1 MFFSILIPR
10 FESNL
15 LKILIWIVKC
25 VFVTSLLGAPMILVA
40 EAHINNNSSS
50 SNSNQPFISQ
60 VANTSSSNDAGA
72 ITKLA
77 IITFDD
83 GYKSQFTSAKPILD
97 HYGYKA
103 SFFIVCN
110 FVGKTA
116 EEMNS
121 SSIVNFVGKGVE
133 QMSWQDIMTLYKNG
147 HQIGAHTMNHLR
159 NLTSMSNSELDY
171 EIGQSKQCLVDH
183 GISTTTFAYPYENG
197 KDNSTIVETIAKY
210 YSYARAG
217 DYPLM
222 FLHCDH
228 YKAHPQLDCRTYLPN
243 GKVSVA
249 NRYSIIGW
257 SHDSDRRKY
266 SYNDSQMLD
275 RFIEVV
281 NSQRQYNKV
290 IPGQEVAG
298 AVEAIPI
305 IVYHRI
311 DNSGAQY
318 STDVSLFAEEMKYLY
333 DNGFKVISLTD
344 LVYDN
349 ATNSFYLTNS

>member
-15 LKILIWIVKC
+15 LKIVIWIVKC

-40 EAHINNNSSS
+40 EAHINNNSS
-50 SNSNQPFISQ
+50 NQPFISQ
-60 VANTSSSNDAGA
+60 VANTSRSNDARA
-72 ITKLA
+72 TTKLA

-197 KDNSTIVETIAKY
+197 KDNSTIVEKISKY

-217 DYPLM
+217 SYPLM

-228 YKAHPQLDCRTYLPN
+228 YKAHPQVDCRTYLPN

-266 SYNDSQMLD
+266 SYNDSEMLD

-290 IPGQEVAG
+290 LPGQEVAG
-298 AVEAIPI
+298 AIESIPI

-318 STDVSLFAEEMKYLY
+318 STNVSLFAEEMKYLH

>member
-1 MFFSILIPR
+1 MFNWF
-10 FESNL
+10 
-15 LKILIWIVKC
+15 VKW
-25 VFVTSLLGAPMILVA
+25 VFVTSILVA
-40 EAHINNNSSS
+40 PIIMFAEAQINNND
-50 SNSNQPFISQ
+50 NSRPVISQ
-60 VANTSSSNDAGA
+60 VANTSSSNDAGVP
-72 ITKLA
+72 TKLA

-83 GYKSQFTSAKPILD
+83 GYKSQFTSAEPILA

-159 NLTSMSNSELDY
+159 NLTSMSNSELNY
-171 EIGQSKQCLVDH
+171 EIGQSKQCLADH

-197 KDNSTIVETIAKY
+197 KDNSTIVEKIAKY

-228 YKAHPQLDCRTYLPN
+228 YKAHPQVDCRTYLPN

-266 SYNDSQMLD
+266 SYNYSQMLD

-281 NSQRQYNKV
+281 NSQEQYNNKV
-290 IPGQEVAG
+290 IPGQAVEEG

-305 IVYHRI
+305 TVYHRI

-318 STDVSLFAEEMKYLY
+318 STNVSLFAEEMKYLH
-333 DNGFKVISLTD
+333 DNGFKLISLTD

-349 ATNSFYLTNS
+349 ATNSFYLKNS

>member
-1 MFFSILIPR
+1 VK
-10 FESNL
+10 L
-15 LKILIWIVKC
+15 LKIVNWIVKL
-25 VFVTSLLGAPMILVA
+25 VFVTSLLAAPLILVA
-40 EAHINNNSSS
+40 EAHINNNNN
-50 SNSNQPFISQ
+50 SNSQPVISQ
-60 VANTSSSNDAGA
+60 VANTSSSNDAGVP
-72 ITKLA
+72 TKLA

-83 GYKSQFTSAKPILD
+83 GYKSQFTSAEPILA

-159 NLTSMSNSELDY
+159 NLTSMSNSELNY
-171 EIGQSKQCLVDH
+171 EIGQSKQCLADH

-197 KDNSTIVETIAKY
+197 KDNSTIVEKIAKY

-228 YKAHPQLDCRTYLPN
+228 YKAHPQVDCRTYLPN

-281 NSQRQYNKV
+281 NSQEQYNNKV
-290 IPGQEVAG
+290 IPGQAVEEG

-318 STDVSLFAEEMKYLY
+318 STNVYLFAEEMKYLH
-333 DNGFKVISLTD
+333 DNGFKLISLTD

-349 ATNSFYLTNS
+349 DTNSFYLKNS

>member
-1 MFFSILIPR
+1 MSFSILIPR

-15 LKILIWIVKC
+15 LKIVTWIVKL
-25 VFVTSLLGAPMILVA
+25 VFVTSLLAVPLILVA
-40 EAHINNNSSS
+40 EAHINNNNNSSS
-50 SNSNQPFISQ
+50 QPIISQ
-60 VANTSSSNDAGA
+60 VSNTSSSNDAGA
-72 ITKLA
+72 PTKLA

-83 GYKSQFTSAKPILD
+83 GYKSQYTSAKPILD
-97 HYGYKA
+97 HYGYRA

-133 QMSWQDIMTLYKNG
+133 QMSWQDIMTLYKHGN
-147 HQIGAHTMNHLR
+147 QIGAHTMDHLR

-171 EIGQSKQCLVDH
+171 EIRQSKQCLVDH

-197 KDNSTIVETIAKY
+197 KDNSTIVEKISQY

-217 DYPLM
+217 SYPLM

-228 YKAHPQLDCRTYLPN
+228 YKAHPQVDCRTYLPN

-281 NSQRQYNKV
+281 NSQNQYNKV
-290 IPGQEVAG
+290 LPGQAG

-311 DNSGAQY
+311 ENSGLQY
-318 STDVSLFAEEMKYLY
+318 SSNVSLFAEEMKYLH

-349 ATNSFYLTNS
+349 ATNSFYLKNS

>member
-1 MFFSILIPR
+1 MCFSILIPR
-10 FESNL
+10 FRS
-15 LKILIWIVKC
+15 ILNIFTCIVKL
-25 VFVTSLLGAPMILVA
+25 VFATSLLGAPMTLMA
-40 EAHINNNSSS
+40 EAHINNNNNSNS
-50 SNSNQPFISQ
+50 SNSNQPLISQ
-60 VANTSSSNDAGA
+60 VANTSSSNDARA
-72 ITKLA
+72 TTKLA

-83 GYKSQFTSAKPILD
+83 GYKSQFTSAEPILA

-121 SSIVNFVGKGVE
+121 SSIVNFVGKGVQ

-159 NLTSMSNSELDY
+159 NLTSMSNSKLNY
-171 EIGQSKQCLVDH
+171 EIGQSKQCLADH

-197 KDNSTIVETIAKY
+197 KDNSTIVEKISKY

-228 YKAHPQLDCRTYLPN
+228 YKAHPQVDCRTYLPN

-281 NSQRQYNKV
+281 NSQKQYNKV
-290 IPGQEVAG
+290 IPTQ
-298 AVEAIPI
+298 AVDAIPI
-305 IVYHRI
+305 IVYHRVE
-311 DNSGAQY
+311 NSGAQY
-318 STDVSLFAEEMKYLY
+318 STDVSLFAEEMKYLH

-349 ATNSFYLTNS
+349 ATKSFYLKNS

>member
-1 MFFSILIPR
+1 MCFSILIPR

-15 LKILIWIVKC
+15 LKIVTWIIKL
-25 VFVTSLLGAPMILVA
+25 VFVTSLLGAPMISVA
-40 EAHINNNSSS
+40 EAYINNNNNSSS
-50 SNSNQPFISQ
+50 QPVISQ
-60 VANTSSSNDAGA
+60 VANTSSSNDADA
-72 ITKLA
+72 TTKLA

-83 GYKSQFTSAKPILD
+83 GYKSQFTSAKPLLD
-97 HYGYKA
+97 HYGYRA

-121 SSIVNFVGKGVE
+121 SSIVNFVGRGVE
-133 QMSWQDIMTLYKNG
+133 QMSWQDIMTLYKHG
-147 HQIGAHTMNHLR
+147 HQIGAHTMDHLR
-159 NLTSMSNSELDY
+159 DLTSMSNSELDY

-197 KDNSTIVETIAKY
+197 KDNSTIVEKISKY

-217 DYPLM
+217 SYPLM

-228 YKAHPQLDCRTYLPN
+228 YKAHPQVDCRTYLPD
-243 GKVSVA
+243 GKVTVA

-266 SYNDSQMLD
+266 SYNDSQMFD

-281 NSQRQYNKV
+281 NSQEQYNKV
-290 IPGQEVAG
+290 LPGQ

-318 STDVSLFAEEMKYLY
+318 STSVSLFAEEMKYLH

-349 ATNSFYLTNS
+349 ATNSFYLKNL

>member
-1 MFFSILIPR
+1 
-10 FESNL
+10 L
-15 LKILIWIVKC
+15 LKIINWIVTW
-25 VFVTSLLGAPMILVA
+25 VFATSLLGTPTILMA
-40 EAHINNNSSS
+40 EAHINNNNNSNS
-50 SNSNQPFISQ
+50 SNSNQPLISQ
-60 VANTSSSNDAGA
+60 VANTNSSNDDGA
-72 ITKLA
+72 PTKLA

-83 GYKSQFTSAKPILD
+83 GYKSQFTSAEPILA

-121 SSIVNFVGKGVE
+121 SSIVNFVGKGVQ

-159 NLTSMSNSELDY
+159 NLTSMSNSELNY
-171 EIGQSKQCLVDH
+171 EIGQSKQCLADH

-197 KDNSTIVETIAKY
+197 KDNSTIVEKIAKY

-228 YKAHPQLDCRTYLPN
+228 YKAHPQVDCRTYLPN

-281 NSQRQYNKV
+281 NSQKQYNKV
-290 IPGQEVAG
+290 IPTQAVEEGVVS

-318 STDVSLFAEEMKYLY
+318 STTVSLFAEEMKYLH

-349 ATNSFYLTNS
+349 ATHSFYLKNS

>member
-1 MFFSILIPR
+1 MCFSILIPR

-15 LKILIWIVKC
+15 SKIVTWIVKL
-25 VFVTSLLGAPMILVA
+25 VFITSLLGAPMILVA
-40 EAHINNNSSS
+40 EAHINNNNDSSR
-50 SNSNQPFISQ
+50 QPVISQ
-60 VANTSSSNDAGA
+60 VANTSSNNDAGPT
-72 ITKLA
+72 TKLA

-97 HYGYKA
+97 HYGYRA
-103 SFFIVCN
+103 SFFLVCN
-110 FVGKTA
+110 FIGKTA

-133 QMSWQDIMTLYKNG
+133 QMSWQDIMTLYKHG
-147 HQIGAHTMNHLR
+147 HQIGAHTMDHLR
-159 NLTSMSNSELDY
+159 DLTSMSNSELDY

-197 KDNSTIVETIAKY
+197 KDNSTIVEKISKY

-217 DYPLM
+217 SYPLM

-228 YKAHPQLDCRTYLPN
+228 YKAHPQVDCRTYLSN

-266 SYNDSQMLD
+266 SYNDSQMLH

-281 NSQRQYNKV
+281 NSQKQYNKLL
-290 IPGQEVAG
+290 PGQAVAG

-305 IVYHRI
+305 IIYHRI
-311 DNSGAQY
+311 ENSGAQY
-318 STDVSLFAEEMKYLY
+318 STNVSLFAEEMKYLH

-349 ATNSFYLTNS
+349 ATNSFYLKNS

>member
-1 MFFSILIPR
+1 MCFSILIPR
-10 FESNL
+10 FELNL
-15 LKILIWIVKC
+15 LKIVTWIVKL
-25 VFVTSLLGAPMILVA
+25 VFVTSLLGVPMISVA
-40 EAHINNNSSS
+40 EARINNNNSSS
-50 SNSNQPFISQ
+50 QPVISQ
-60 VANTSSSNDAGA
+60 VANTGSSNDAGA
-72 ITKLA
+72 TTKLA

-97 HYGYKA
+97 HYGYRA

-133 QMSWQDIMTLYKNG
+133 QMSWQDIMTLYKQG
-147 HQIGAHTMNHLR
+147 HQIGAHTMDHLR
-159 NLTSMSNSELDY
+159 DLTSMSNSELDY

-197 KDNSTIVETIAKY
+197 KDNSTIVEKISKY

-217 DYPLM
+217 SYPLM

-228 YKAHPQLDCRTYLPN
+228 YKAHPQVDCRTYLPD
-243 GKVSVA
+243 GKVTVA

-266 SYNDSQMLD
+266 SYNDSQMFD

-281 NSQRQYNKV
+281 NSQEQYNKV
-290 IPGQEVAG
+290 LPGQ
-298 AVEAIPI
+298 AVEAIPV

-318 STDVSLFAEEMKYLY
+318 STSVSLFAEEMKYLH

-349 ATNSFYLTNS
+349 ATNSFYLKNS

>member
-1 MFFSILIPR
+1 MCFSILIPR

-15 LKILIWIVKC
+15 LKIVTWIVKL
-25 VFVTSLLGAPMILVA
+25 VFVTSLLAAPLILVA
-40 EAHINNNSSS
+40 EAHINNYNNRSS
-50 SNSNQPFISQ
+50 QPIISQ
-60 VANTSSSNDAGA
+60 VSNTSSSNDAGA
-72 ITKLA
+72 PTKLA

-83 GYKSQFTSAKPILD
+83 GYKSQYTSAKPILD
-97 HYGYKA
+97 HYGYRA

-133 QMSWQDIMTLYKNG
+133 QMSWQDIMTLYKHGN
-147 HQIGAHTMNHLR
+147 QIGAHTMDHLR

-171 EIGQSKQCLVDH
+171 EIRQSKQCLVDH

-197 KDNSTIVETIAKY
+197 KDNSTIVEKISKY

-217 DYPLM
+217 SYPLM

-228 YKAHPQLDCRTYLPN
+228 YKAHPQVDCRTYLPN

-281 NSQRQYNKV
+281 NSQNQYNKV
-290 IPGQEVAG
+290 LPGQAG

-311 DNSGAQY
+311 ENSGLQY
-318 STDVSLFAEEMKYLY
+318 SSNVSLFAEEMKYLH

-349 ATNSFYLTNS
+349 ATNSFYLKNS

>member
-1 MFFSILIPR
+1 
-10 FESNL
+10 
-15 LKILIWIVKC
+15 
-25 VFVTSLLGAPMILVA
+25 MILVA
-40 EAHINNNSSS
+40 EAHINNNNNSS
-50 SNSNQPFISQ
+50 SNSNQPLISQ
-60 VANTSSSNDAGA
+60 VANTNSSNDAGA
-72 ITKLA
+72 PTKLA

-83 GYKSQFTSAKPILD
+83 GYKSQFTSAKPILE

-133 QMSWQDIMTLYKNG
+133 QMSWQDIMTLYKHG

-159 NLTSMSNSELDY
+159 NLTSMSNSELNY

-183 GISTTTFAYPYENG
+183 GISSSAITTFAYPYETG
-197 KDNSTIVETIAKY
+197 KDNSTIVEKISKY

-217 DYPLM
+217 SYPLM

-228 YKAHPQLDCRTYLPN
+228 YKAHPQVDCRTYLPN

-281 NSQRQYNKV
+281 NSQKQYNKV
-290 IPGQEVAG
+290 LARQTTEEGT
-298 AVEAIPI
+298 VEAIPI

-311 DNSGAQY
+311 DNSGA
-318 STDVSLFAEEMKYLY
+318 S
-333 DNGFKVISLTD
+333 I
-344 LVYDN
+344 
-349 ATNSFYLTNS
+349 

>member
-1 MFFSILIPR
+1 MSFSILIPR

-15 LKILIWIVKC
+15 LKIVTWIVKL
-25 VFVTSLLGAPMILVA
+25 VFVTSLLAVPLILVA
-40 EAHINNNSSS
+40 EAHINNNNNSSS
-50 SNSNQPFISQ
+50 QPIISQ
-60 VANTSSSNDAGA
+60 VSNTSSSNDAGA
-72 ITKLA
+72 PTKLA

-83 GYKSQFTSAKPILD
+83 GYKSQYTSAKPILD
-97 HYGYKA
+97 HYGYRA

-133 QMSWQDIMTLYKNG
+133 QMSWQDIMTLYKHGN
-147 HQIGAHTMNHLR
+147 QIGAHTMDHLR

-171 EIGQSKQCLVDH
+171 EIRQSKQCLVDH

-197 KDNSTIVETIAKY
+197 KDNSTIVEKISKY

-217 DYPLM
+217 SYPLM

-228 YKAHPQLDCRTYLPN
+228 YKAHPQVDCRTYLPN

-281 NSQRQYNKV
+281 NSQNQYNKV
-290 IPGQEVAG
+290 LPGQAG

-311 DNSGAQY
+311 ENSGLQY
-318 STDVSLFAEEMKYLY
+318 SSNVSLFAEEMKYLH

-349 ATNSFYLTNS
+349 ATNSFYLKNS

>member
-1 MFFSILIPR
+1 
-10 FESNL
+10 
-15 LKILIWIVKC
+15 
-25 VFVTSLLGAPMILVA
+25 
-40 EAHINNNSSS
+40 
-50 SNSNQPFISQ
+50 
-60 VANTSSSNDAGA
+60 
-72 ITKLA
+72 
-77 IITFDD
+77 
-83 GYKSQFTSAKPILD
+83 
-97 HYGYKA
+97 
-103 SFFIVCN
+103 
-110 FVGKTA
+110 
-116 EEMNS
+116 MNS

-171 EIGQSKQCLVDH
+171 EIGQSKECLVDH

-197 KDNSTIVETIAKY
+197 KDNSTIVEKISKY

-217 DYPLM
+217 SYPLM

-228 YKAHPQLDCRTYLPN
+228 YKAHPQVDCRTYLPN

-281 NSQRQYNKV
+281 NSQKQYNKV
-290 IPGQEVAG
+290 LPGQAVEEG

-318 STDVSLFAEEMKYLY
+318 QYQC
-333 DNGFKVISLTD
+333 ISICRR
-344 LVYDN
+344 N
-349 ATNSFYLTNS
+349 EISA

>member
-1 MFFSILIPR
+1 
-10 FESNL
+10 L
-15 LKILIWIVKC
+15 LA
-25 VFVTSLLGAPMILVA
+25 APLILVA
-40 EAHINNNSSS
+40 EAHINNYNNSSS
-50 SNSNQPFISQ
+50 QPIISQ
-60 VANTSSSNDAGA
+60 VSNTSSSNDAGA
-72 ITKLA
+72 PTKLA

-83 GYKSQFTSAKPILD
+83 GYKSQYTSAKPILD
-97 HYGYKA
+97 HYGYRA

-133 QMSWQDIMTLYKNG
+133 QMSWQDIMTLYKHGN
-147 HQIGAHTMNHLR
+147 QIGAHTMDHLR

-171 EIGQSKQCLVDH
+171 EIRQSKQCLVDH

-197 KDNSTIVETIAKY
+197 KDNSTIVEKISKY

-217 DYPLM
+217 SYPLM

-228 YKAHPQLDCRTYLPN
+228 YKAHPQVDCRTYLPN

-281 NSQRQYNKV
+281 NSQNQYNKV
-290 IPGQEVAG
+290 LPGQAG

-311 DNSGAQY
+311 ENSGLQY
-318 STDVSLFAEEMKYLY
+318 SSNVSLFAEEMKYLH

-349 ATNSFYLTNS
+349 ATNSFYLKNS

>member
-1 MFFSILIPR
+1 
-10 FESNL
+10 
-15 LKILIWIVKC
+15 LKIINWIVKL
-25 VFVTSLLGAPMILVA
+25 VFATSLLVAPMTLMA
-40 EAHINNNSSS
+40 EAHINNINNNNSS
-50 SNSNQPFISQ
+50 SNSNSNQPLISQ
-60 VANTSSSNDAGA
+60 VANSSSSNDAGA
-72 ITKLA
+72 PIKLA

-83 GYKSQFTSAKPILD
+83 GYKSQFTSAEPILS

-159 NLTSMSNSELDY
+159 NLTSMSNSELNY
-171 EIGQSKQCLVDH
+171 EIGQSKQCLADH

-197 KDNSTIVETIAKY
+197 KDNSTIVERIAKY

-228 YKAHPQLDCRTYLPN
+228 YKAHPQVDCRTYLPN

-281 NSQRQYNKV
+281 NSQKQYNKV
-290 IPGQEVAG
+290 PPGQAVEGGG
-298 AVEAIPI
+298 AVSAVVDAIPI

-318 STDVSLFAEEMKYLY
+318 STNVSLFVEEMKYLH

-349 ATNSFYLTNS
+349 ATNSFYLKNS

>member
-1 MFFSILIPR
+1 I
-10 FESNL
+10 NL
-15 LKILIWIVKC
+15 IVKL
-25 VFVTSLLGAPMILVA
+25 VFVTSLLGPPMILVA
-40 EAHINNNSSS
+40 EAHINNNNN
-50 SNSNQPFISQ
+50 SNSQPVISQ

-72 ITKLA
+72 PTKLA

-83 GYKSQFTSAKPILD
+83 GYKSQFTSAKPILA
-97 HYGYKA
+97 HYGYKS
-103 SFFIVCN
+103 SFFIFCN

-133 QMSWQDIMTLYKNG
+133 QMSWQDIMALYKHGN
-147 HQIGAHTMNHLR
+147 QIGAHTMNHLR

-171 EIGQSKQCLVDH
+171 EIGQSKECLVDH

-197 KDNSTIVETIAKY
+197 KDNSTIVEKISKY

-217 DYPLM
+217 SYPLM

-228 YKAHPQLDCRTYLPN
+228 YKAHPQVDCRTYLPN

-281 NSQRQYNKV
+281 NSQKQYNKV
-290 IPGQEVAG
+290 LPGQAVEEG

-318 STDVSLFAEEMKYLY
+318 STNVSLFAEEMKYLH
-333 DNGFKVISLTD
+333 DNGFKVISLID

-349 ATNSFYLTNS
+349 ATNSFYLKNS

>member
-1 MFFSILIPR
+1 VK
-10 FESNL
+10 L
-15 LKILIWIVKC
+15 LKIVNWIVKL
-25 VFVTSLLGAPMILVA
+25 VFVTSLLAAPLILVA
-40 EAHINNNSSS
+40 EAHINNNNN
-50 SNSNQPFISQ
+50 SNSQPVISQ
-60 VANTSSSNDAGA
+60 VANTSSSNDAGVP
-72 ITKLA
+72 TKLA

-83 GYKSQFTSAKPILD
+83 GYKSQFTSAEPILA

-133 QMSWQDIMTLYKNG
+133 QMSWQDIMTLYKHGN
-147 HQIGAHTMNHLR
+147 QIGAHTMNHLR
-159 NLTSMSNSELDY
+159 NLTSMSNSELNY
-171 EIGQSKQCLVDH
+171 EIGQSKQCLADH

-197 KDNSTIVETIAKY
+197 KDNSTIVEKIAKY

-228 YKAHPQLDCRTYLPN
+228 YKAHPQVDCRTYLPN

-281 NSQRQYNKV
+281 NSQEQYNNKV
-290 IPGQEVAG
+290 IPGQAVEEG

-318 STDVSLFAEEMKYLY
+318 STNVSLFAEEMKYLH
-333 DNGFKVISLTD
+333 DNGFKLISLTD

-349 ATNSFYLTNS
+349 ATNSFYLKNS